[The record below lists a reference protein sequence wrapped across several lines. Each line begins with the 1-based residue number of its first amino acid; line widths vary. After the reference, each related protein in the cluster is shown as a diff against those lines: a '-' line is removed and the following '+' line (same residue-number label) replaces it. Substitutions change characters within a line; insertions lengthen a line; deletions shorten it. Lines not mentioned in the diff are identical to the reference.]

1 MEYEAGI
8 NKGNLFIVLGI
19 VLLASM
25 MSFAL
30 VANENAPP
38 PVIQNGEL
46 VVSSAETGNIII
58 KISGHK
64 HFMALNKIQHWNV
77 ELTTLRNTPI
87 AAAKLL
93 VDGGMPAHAHGLP
106 TEPVV
111 EHVND
116 NVYKIKGLKFSM
128 AGVWVLFIDINTE
141 DIAYKLTLEFD
152 LRYGKQVKILT
163 AKIS

>member
-1 MEYEAGI
+1 MKCEAVTH
-8 NKGNLFIVLGI
+8 KDNLFCVLGI
-19 VLLASM
+19 LFLVSLM
-25 MSFAL
+25 PFAL
-30 VANENAPP
+30 LANENAATPA
-38 PVIQNGEL
+38 IHNGEL
-46 VVSSAETGNIII
+46 VISSAETGNITI

-64 HFMALNKIQHWNV
+64 NFMALNKIQHWNV
-77 ELTTLRNTPI
+77 ELTTLRNTPV
-87 AAAKLL
+87 ATAKLL

-111 EHVND
+111 EHVNG

-152 LRYGKQVKILT
+152 LRYGKKVKILT

>member
-1 MEYEAGI
+1 MKCEAGI
-8 NKGNLFIVLGI
+8 DKGSLFLVLGML
-19 VLLASM
+19 LLASLM
-25 MSFAL
+25 PFAVL
-30 VANENAPP
+30 ASENETVALPA
-38 PVIQNGEL
+38 IQNGEL
-46 VVSSAETGNIII
+46 VVGSAESGNIII

-93 VDGGMPAHAHGLP
+93 VDGGTAHAHGLP

-128 AGVWVLFIDINTE
+128 AGVWAIH
-141 DIAYKLTLEFD
+141 
-152 LRYGKQVKILT
+152 RYQYRRYSLQTDAGLSGTVNK
-163 AKIS
+163 

>member
-1 MEYEAGI
+1 MKKEVGMY
-8 NKGNLFIVLGI
+8 KGRLFIVSGMM
-19 VLLASM
+19 LLASL

-30 VANENAPP
+30 YANEEIAPL
-38 PVIQNGEL
+38 IIHNDEL
-46 VVSSAETGNIII
+46 IISSADSGDIRI
-58 KISGHK
+58 KISGHRN
-64 HFMALNKIQHWNV
+64 FMALNKIQHWNV

-87 AAAKLL
+87 ATAKLF

-106 TEPVV
+106 TEPMVK
-111 EHVND
+111 HVKN
-116 NVYKIKGLKFSM
+116 NVYQIKGLKFSM

-152 LRYGKQVKILT
+152 LQYGKQVRILT